1 MKIYTVGGAV
11 RDRLLGRPVVDRDHV
26 VVGATP
32 DDMVAQGFQPVGK
45 DFPVFL
51 HPVTHEEYALARTE
65 RKSGRGYKGFTVY
78 ATPDVT
84 LEEDLRRRDL
94 TINAMA
100 EDEAGALVDPYGGQ
114 RDLTARLFR
123 HVSEAFAEDPVRIL
137 RVARFA
143 ARFADFAV
151 APETNALMRRMV
163 DDGEVDALVP
173 ERVWQ
178 EVARGLMEARP
189 SRMFR
194 VLRECGALGR
204 LFPEID
210 RLFGVPQPPEHH
222 PEIDTGE
229 HVMRVIDWAA
239 QRGCSLP
246 VRFAALTHDL
256 GKGVTPP
263 EQWPAHHG
271 HEAAGVELL
280 RGLCER
286 IRVPVDCRELA
297 VAVAREHGKVQRAL
311 ELRPGTLVELL
322 ERVDAFR
329 RPERFDDFLL
339 ACECDFRGRPG
350 YEERPFPAPDHLRRA
365 LAAAQAI
372 DAGAVAR
379 RSDPARIREAIFQAR
394 SEAVAAWRNAQSV
407 QHWAHFPHQADMGV
421 RGVGPTLAAAFEQ
434 AALAMTAVVTDPARV
449 AADQAVDVQ
458 CEAPDDELLLVDWL
472 NALILE
478 MAARHMLFGRFE
490 VAVDGH
496 RLRATAWGEAVD
508 PDRHRPVVEIKGAT
522 YTELK
527 VGRDE
532 SGRWLAQCVVDV

>member
-1 MKIYTVGGAV
+1 MRIYTVGGAV
-11 RDRLLGRPVVDRDHV
+11 RDRLLGRPVADRDHV

-32 DDMVAQGFQPVGK
+32 EDMVAQGFQPVGK

-65 RKSGRGYKGFTVY
+65 RKSGHGYKGFVVY

-84 LEEDLRRRDL
+84 LEDDLRRRDL

-100 EDEAGALVDPYGGQ
+100 EDETGTLIDPYGGQ
-114 RDLTARLFR
+114 RDLAAKVFR

-143 ARFADFAV
+143 ARFPDFAV
-151 APETNALMRRMV
+151 APETQALMRQMV
-163 DDGEVDALVP
+163 DNGEVDALVP

-189 SRMFR
+189 SRMLA
-194 VLRECGALGR
+194 VLRECGALAR

-222 PEIDTGE
+222 PEVDTGA
-229 HVMRVIDWAA
+229 HIMLVIDWAA
-239 QRGCSLP
+239 RQDKSLP

-256 GKGVTPP
+256 GKGATPP
-263 EQWPAHHG
+263 EKWPAHVG
-271 HEAAGVELL
+271 HEAAGTELV

-286 IRVPVDCRELA
+286 IRAPADCRDLA
-297 VAVAREHGKVQRAL
+297 VAVAREHGNVHRAP
-311 ELRPGTLVELL
+311 ELRPGTVVELL

-329 RPERFDDFLL
+329 RPERFEDFLG
-339 ACECDFRGRPG
+339 ACESDFRGRPG
-350 YEERPFPAPDHLRRA
+350 YEEKPFPAADHLRQALRA
-365 LAAAQAI
+365 ARAI

-379 RSDPARIREAIFQAR
+379 RVDPARIREAVFQAR
-394 SEAVAAWRNAQSV
+394 AEAVAAWRSQASAA
-407 QHWAHFPHQADMGV
+407 HWAHFPHQADMGV
-421 RGVGPTLAAAFEQ
+421 RGIGPTLAAAFEQ
-434 AALAMTAVVTDPARV
+434 AALAMTAVVTEPDRV
-449 AADQAVDVQ
+449 AAVRPVEVD
-458 CEAPDDELLLVDWL
+458 CEAPDSELLLVDWL

-490 VAVDGH
+490 VALDGTCLH
-496 RLRATAWGEAVD
+496 ATAWGEAVD
-508 PDRHRPVVEIKGAT
+508 PERHQPAVEIKGAT
-522 YTELK
+522 YTALK

-532 SGRWLAQCVVDV
+532 SGQWLAQCVVDV